1 MRKPSREKRGRN
13 KTPKVKPQQLG
24 GAKYLRIVRDLLAP
38 LRCHRDCANR
48 RLHYDE
54 YVQYE
59 LLHFFTPVVTSMR
72 GLQQVSEFDRVHRK
86 LNLPRFSL
94 GAFSEAGGRFD
105 PELLKPVIRAL
116 GAQLSPTHPDP
127 RLASLDRTP
136 MAVDGSLIDA
146 VPTMAWALWLDA
158 EHRAAKLH
166 LEFDLVK
173 QAPAD
178 ATVTH
183 GNGDE
188 RTVLRENLRAGNLYV
203 SDRGYA
209 DYGLLADILDAG
221 SSFVARLRHD
231 AVYEVLEERPV
242 SASARA
248 VGIEQDVIVKLGSAS
263 APELHD
269 RKIRLIRIHV
279 HNPDSVLGRPRTSR
293 PKYTKGLRK
302 PSGDYTILLATDQ
315 LDLDTELLADLYR
328 NRWQI
333 ELFFRWLKKIL
344 NIEHLLSRNHNGLT
358 IMLYCALI
366 ASLLIALW
374 TGRKPSK
381 RAYELICFYF
391 LGWIGEAELAAHL
404 DRLSPVVD

>member
-1 MRKPSREKRGRN
+1 MGTRSGEKVGRK
-13 KTPKVKPQQLG
+13 KTPQVKPQQVG

-38 LRCHRDCANR
+38 LRSHRDCANR
-48 RLHYDE
+48 ELHYDE
-54 YVQYE
+54 YVQYV

-72 GLQQVSEFDRVHRK
+72 GLQQVSDFDRVHRK

-105 PELLKPVIRAL
+105 PELLKPVIKAL

-146 VPTMAWALWLDA
+146 VPSMAWALWLDE

-166 LEFDLVK
+166 LEFDLLK

-188 RTVLRENLRAGNLYV
+188 RTVLRENLSAGKLYV
-203 SDRGYA
+203 TDRGYA
-209 DYGLLADILDAG
+209 DYGLLAEILDAG
-221 SSFVARLRHD
+221 SSFVSRLRHD
-231 AVYEVLEERPV
+231 AAYEVLEERAL
-242 SASARA
+242 SASARKA
-248 VGIEQDVIVKLGSAS
+248 GIEQDVIVKLGSDS

-269 RKIRLIRIHV
+269 TKIRLIRIHV
-279 HNPDSVLGRPRTSR
+279 HDTDARPGRPNSN
-293 PKYTKGLRK
+293 KGLRK
-302 PSGDYTILLATDQ
+302 PNGDYTILLATDQ
-315 LDLDTELLADLYR
+315 LDLDVELVAALYR
-328 NRWQI
+328 YRWQI

-344 NIEHLLSRNHNGLT
+344 DIEHLLSRNHNGLT

-404 DRLSPVVD
+404 DRLSPAVD

>member
-1 MRKPSREKRGRN
+1 MGMGTRSGKKVGRK
-13 KTPKVKPQQLG
+13 KTPQVKPQQVA
-24 GAKYLRIVRDLLAP
+24 GAKYLRIVRDLVAS
-38 LRCHRDCANR
+38 LRPHRDCANR
-48 RLHYDE
+48 DLHYDE
-54 YVQYE
+54 YVQYV

-86 LNLPRFSL
+86 LKLPRFSL

-105 PELLKPVIRAL
+105 PELLKPVIQAL
-116 GAQLSPTHPDP
+116 GEQLAPTHPDP
-127 RLASLDRTP
+127 RLASLERTP
-136 MAVDGSLIDA
+136 TAVDGSLIDA
-146 VPTMAWALWLDA
+146 VPTMAWALWLD
-158 EHRAAKLH
+158 EDHRAAKLH

-173 QAPAD
+173 QAPAN

-183 GNGDE
+183 GSGDE
-188 RTVLRENLRAGNLYV
+188 RTVLRENLCAGKLYV
-203 SDRGYA
+203 TDRGYA

-248 VGIEQDVIVKLGSAS
+248 AGIEQDLIVKLGSAS

-279 HNPDSVLGRPRTSR
+279 HDTDARPGRPNA
-293 PKYTKGLRK
+293 KKGLRK

-315 LDLDTELLADLYR
+315 LDLDAELLADLYR
-328 NRWQI
+328 YRWQI

-344 NIEHLLSRNHNGLT
+344 DIEHLLSRNHNGLT

-366 ASLLIALW
+366 ASLLVALW

-404 DRLSPVVD
+404 DRLSPAVD